1 MSDDEP
7 ASPRVSQL
15 DRVKQ
20 EYTQAAREIL
30 QRSMRGVAKTK
41 LTPDMLT
48 LEVRREYAGQ
58 VQVHSRASILQRMFS
73 HEAYH
78 CGELS
83 QTLGIHG
90 LPQIDLWA
98 ASV

>member
-1 MSDDEP
+1 
-7 ASPRVSQL
+7 
-15 DRVKQ
+15 
-20 EYTQAAREIL
+20 
-30 QRSMRGVAKTK
+30 
-41 LTPDMLT
+41 MLT

-58 VQVHSRASILQRMFS
+58 VTVHSRASIMQRIFT

-98 ASV
+98 ANL